1 MVSIPGVQRQFSQG
15 QSYRDRMQREQ
26 VIGED
31 RMSQGRRRGQKVRT
45 NCQSWFEAKQSNSVR
60 SLEKSYSISQ
70 KSLSQNS

>member
-1 MVSIPGVQRQFSQG
+1 
-15 QSYRDRMQREQ
+15 MQREQ

-60 SLEKSYSISQ
+60 SLEKPV
-70 KSLSQNS
+70 